1 MNFPR
6 GLRLGN
12 DAVIVLPGFVIDMIE
27 ARLALSSD
35 KAPSLTIGQWLSV
48 QPPEVQRREGFRVLR
63 KMGLRP
69 C

>member
-12 DAVIVLPGFVIDMIE
+12 NAVIVLPGFVIDMVE
-27 ARLALSSD
+27 ARLALSTD
-35 KAPSLTIGQWLSV
+35 KAPSLTIGQWLRV
-48 QPPEVQRREGFRVLR
+48 QPQEVQRRESFRVLK